1 VRLGR
6 KEGIEDAVNMS
17 LVDPASGILDRE
29 AHACLFVGRCLD
41 RQQALAPG
49 YGTHR
54 IGGIHDQVEQH
65 LLQRHAFAR
74 DFRQGLGEFAAE
86 DDLPSFQVA
95 VNECENFAYQIVDA
109 E

>member
-41 RQQALAPG
+41 RQQALACPVTALIASAAFMIRLSSTCCN
-49 YGTHR
+49 GTR
-54 IGGIHDQVEQH
+54 SPVIFG
-65 LLQRHAFAR
+65 RA
-74 DFRQGLGEFAAE
+74 
-86 DDLPSFQVA
+86 
-95 VNECENFAYQIVDA
+95 
-109 E
+109 